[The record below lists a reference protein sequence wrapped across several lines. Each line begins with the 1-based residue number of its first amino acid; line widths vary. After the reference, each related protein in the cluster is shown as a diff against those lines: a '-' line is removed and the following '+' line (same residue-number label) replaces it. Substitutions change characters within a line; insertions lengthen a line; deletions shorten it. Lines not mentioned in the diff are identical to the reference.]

1 MRRPD
6 EPGLTFTRLR
16 AKRKTSSHWGFPLKV
31 WLVTIVMAP
40 FVFVLGLALLRS
52 ATWGEVYKSMPFIF
66 LLMFFGLLL
75 LLPVFLLYWIL
86 FRVIRNRPLPQRTK
100 RALLSAAGIAAIW
113 LLYYFYDQEFFRQG
127 GFGVYSWPISYSLVL
142 LAAGAVLKMPE
153 GRGATHPTK
162 TPSTRSFANGKHL
175 RTRPGQTPNP

>member
-1 MRRPD
+1 
-6 EPGLTFTRLR
+6 
-16 AKRKTSSHWGFPLKV
+16 
-31 WLVTIVMAP
+31 MAP

-86 FRVIRNRPLPQRTK
+86 FRVIRYRSMTGWVK
-100 RALLSAAGIAAIW
+100 KAVLSAAGIAAIW
-113 LLYYFYDQEFFRQG
+113 LLYYLYDQEFFSQG

-142 LAAGAVLKMPE
+142 VAAGAVLKLPGGE
-153 GRGATHPTK
+153 RDAPPASQPTLKRVLRGFSREK
-162 TPSTRSFANGKHL
+162 RRGSS
-175 RTRPGQTPNP
+175 